1 MYGTTCTTLVT
12 QRLQD
17 VKFLQP
23 GLIPRPLLLPI
34 SKGKSCSNS
43 HLPASAGCLSLSL
56 SLQPSPATRK
66 PSSHVQRQRG
76 RILTPA
82 IQLVRQPCE
91 QRHPSSSSTLPA
103 TRTRVR
109 LHRHHRHHPG
119 QARSPGGPRGGPRRN
134 CSPPRRP
141 AGASSPSPARP
152 HTR

>member
-43 HLPASAGCLSLSL
+43 HLPASAGCLSLI
-56 SLQPSPATRK
+56 LQPSPATRK

-82 IQLVRQPCE
+82 IQLVRQPCK
-91 QRHPSSSSTLPA
+91 QRHPPSSSAQPA
-103 TRTRVR
+103 TRTRMQCSFIIIIPVKPAPPR
-109 LHRHHRHHPG
+109 
-119 QARSPGGPRGGPRRN
+119 GPRGSPRQN
-134 CSPPRRP
+134 CSPPQRP
-141 AGASSPSPARP
+141 GGASSPSPAQH